1 MNPVW
6 STLIGTVVGGTM
18 TGTITIAL
26 WLLSQKEVRRQR
38 REDRGEER
46 LQRQQ
51 DRDEQRRALGNALL
65 FKMSKVCQ
73 DVHAIDGHFV
83 NCFERAARDKFKGK
97 PWQVVLPLANPPE
110 PIIFST
116 EEMAMLLSLQND
128 QVFNAIMEVERRHN
142 TLISA
147 VRVFNSER
155 IALGERLSAASTDQV
170 VSGQMVTGTIRE
182 DMRAVIRAK
191 MIDVNSL
198 IEGTHGDA
206 RSANEMARQ
215 TSGQLQDLLR
225 SRLGLTHRIAFVEPI
240 PAQAAITD

>member
-1 MNPVW
+1 M
-6 STLIGTVVGGTM
+6 S
-18 TGTITIAL
+18 
-26 WLLSQKEVRRQR
+26 
-38 REDRGEER
+38 R
-46 LQRQQ
+46 LR
-51 DRDEQRRALGNALL
+51 
-65 FKMSKVCQ
+65 
-73 DVHAIDGHFV
+73 
-83 NCFERAARDKFKGK
+83 
-97 PWQVVLPLANPPE
+97 
-110 PIIFST
+110 
-116 EEMAMLLSLQND
+116 
-128 QVFNAIMEVERRHN
+128 

-225 SRLGLTHRIAFVEPI
+225 SRLGLTHRIAFAEPI